1 MTNYTWDIPTRNARA
16 LAYLAEKRHQA
27 EEKAQKRH
35 IKLIRQRNRITGV
48 MTTGLG
54 AIALMALISVSAFA
68 LVTFLTVIFRG

>member
-1 MTNYTWDIPTRNARA
+1 MNSKTWDIPTRNMRA
-16 LAYLAEKRHQA
+16 LRYIAQKRFEQS
-27 EEKAQKRH
+27 EKRH

-68 LVTFLTVIFRG
+68 FVTFLTVIFRG

>member
-1 MTNYTWDIPTRNARA
+1 MTDYTWDIPTRNMRA
-16 LAYLAEKRHQA
+16 LRYIAQKRFEQA
-27 EEKAQKRH
+27 EKRH

-54 AIALMALISVSAFA
+54 AMAIMALILVSAFA